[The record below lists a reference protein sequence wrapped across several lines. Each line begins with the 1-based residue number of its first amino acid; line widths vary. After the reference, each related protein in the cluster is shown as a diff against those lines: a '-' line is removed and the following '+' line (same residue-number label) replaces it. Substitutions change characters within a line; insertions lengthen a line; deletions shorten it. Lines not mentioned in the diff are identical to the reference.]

1 MKRSTPS
8 LVRRV
13 GVLLTA
19 VLAAGV
25 AACSATEEETGP
37 SLHLA
42 PRVAITSVEGDT
54 LSGLLAAI
62 YARAMENTGVRVVRK
77 DPVAMDRATYAQA
90 IIDGQFQM
98 IPDFSSELLDF
109 LLAAYPSSTVPT
121 TEVITAT
128 TRAPITIPT
137 VPDTTV
143 PDTTVPDTTPTTV
156 PDSVSTSDPATTAPD
171 TTAPDTSE
179 AASTSSPDN
188 SAPVTSDA
196 SSSSTP
202 TTLPPPADFAVSSQ
216 IVSINSSINTSL
228 VAYIATFAE
237 RRTVV
242 ACTQEYLERQSA
254 YQLITLTDLA
264 SLAPSTRFAA
274 PAAFIADDAEDAD
287 DGLGALLRVY
297 APEFAETITI
307 EADAV
312 AAAVADDSADCFA
325 VDSLDPVITAEK
337 LTIMVDDQY
346 MVPMNVALALVSAAS
361 SGPEVVA
368 ALDRVS
374 GALSTQKLNQLLREV
389 EVKGTEIDV
398 VANAFVDNLPG

>member
-137 VPDTTV
+137 APDTTV
-143 PDTTVPDTTPTTV
+143 PDTTVPD
-156 PDSVSTSDPATTAPD
+156 SSTSSVPVTSAPD

>member
-137 VPDTTV
+137 APDTTV
-143 PDTTVPDTTPTTV
+143 PDTTVPD
-156 PDSVSTSDPATTAPD
+156 SSTSSVPVTSAPD

-274 PAAFIADDAEDAD
+274 PAAFIADHAEDAD

>member
-128 TRAPITIPT
+128 TRAPITIP
-137 VPDTTV
+137 TV

>member
-137 VPDTTV
+137 VPD
-143 PDTTVPDTTPTTV
+143 TTV

>member
-1 MKRSTPS
+1 MKRTTPS

-19 VLAAGV
+19 VLATGV

-54 LSGLLAAI
+54 LSELLAAI

-77 DPVAMDRATYAQA
+77 DPVVMDRATYAQA

-98 IPDFSSELLDF
+98 IPDFSRELLDF
-109 LLAAYPSSTVPT
+109 IAAANPTTTVPT
-121 TEVITAT
+121 TEAITAT

-137 VPDTTV
+137 TV
-143 PDTTVPDTTPTTV
+143 PDTTAPATGPTSEPV
-156 PDSVSTSDPATTAPD
+156 TTAPD
-171 TTAPDTSE
+171 TAAPDTSD
-179 AASTSSPDN
+179 AASTSSTPDTSTPDTSSPDT
-188 SAPVTSDA
+188 SAPESSDV
-196 SSSSTP
+196 SSSTP
-202 TTLPPPADFAVSSQ
+202 TTLAPPNNSAVSSQ
-216 IVSINSSINTSL
+216 IVSINSSIDPSL
-228 VAYIATFAE
+228 VAYTATFAE
-237 RRTVV
+237 QRTVV
-242 ACTQEYLERQSA
+242 ACTQAYLERQAA

-274 PAAFIADDAEDAD
+274 PAAFIADDADDANG
-287 DGLGALLRVY
+287 GLDALLRVY

-307 EADAV
+307 EADAIAV
-312 AAAVADDSADCFA
+312 AVADDSADCFA

-337 LTIMVDDQY
+337 LTIIVDDQY
-346 MVPMNVALALVSAAS
+346 MVPMNVAIALLSAAS
-361 SGPEVVA
+361 AGPEVA
-368 ALDRVS
+368 SALDRVAGS
-374 GALSTQKLNQLLREV
+374 LSTQKLNQLLREV

-398 VANAFVDNLPG
+398 VANAFVDNLVG